1 MKNKPIKQTICFTFV
16 VVLLFMVTACQSD
29 GEGISIGVA
38 EPTVTPIP
46 DQPII
51 IQKPTYEVERGTV
64 VQIQELI
71 GRVGPLNTTTISFGS
86 EGRVSELYFY
96 EGDMVKEGD
105 LIAVYDHLED
115 LERDTTLREIALR
128 RAEISVERAQLFLDM
143 TLENLWASEEEIQ
156 LKEWDLELAQLS
168 YQELMLSLGEQLESV
183 AGAKLVAPMD
193 GMITKSSVR
202 VNQIFNDTQEV
213 MTIADVTELAILVDS
228 YTVDVEELKEGMQV
242 QMEVYN
248 GSDIYEGT
256 ILQMPYPYGTGPA
269 RDIDKYIYIE
279 FNNAA
284 DGEGWEINDRFDIT
298 AEINRVEDVLILPV
312 EAVREF
318 SGRTFVMVQEG
329 EMQVSIDITTGLTD
343 GIMIEIL
350 EGLEEGQIVIGQ

>member
-1 MKNKPIKQTICFTFV
+1 MSKTMLKRT
-16 VVLLFMVTACQSD
+16 LLFSFFIALLIMTASCQSD
-29 GEGISIGVA
+29 GEGISIGLA

-46 DQPII
+46 DQPIV
-51 IQKPTYEVERGTV
+51 IQKPTFEVERGTI

-96 EGDMVKEGD
+96 EGDVVKEGD

-115 LERDTTLREIALR
+115 LERDTTLREIAVR

-143 TLENLWASEEEIQ
+143 TLENLWATDEEIQ

-168 YQELMLSLGEQLESV
+168 YQELMLSLGDQLESV
-183 AGAKLVAPMD
+183 AAAKLVAPMD

-213 MTIADVTELAILVDS
+213 MTIADMNELIILVDS
-228 YTVDVEELKEGMQV
+228 YTTDVEALKEGMQV
-242 QMEVYN
+242 QLEVYN
-248 GSDIYEGT
+248 GSDVYEGT
-256 ILQMPYPYGTGPA
+256 IIQMPYPYGTGPA
-269 RDIDKYIYIE
+269 RDIDKFIYID
-279 FNNAA
+279 FDNAA
-284 DGEGWEINDRFDIT
+284 DGEGWDINDRFDIT
-298 AEINRVEDVLILPV
+298 AEITRVEDILMLPI

-329 EMQVSIDITTGLTD
+329 DMQVSIDITTGLTD
-343 GIMIEIL
+343 GIMVEVL